1 MEEMFSNNIGVS
13 LEAALQE
20 SRNQTVLL
28 SDIRDN
34 SEAHRKADE
43 KTLEQLKKLQQ
54 ASTQT
59 LEVAKAQKQQTKDSS
74 TTLKTMQEA
83 TNSTNAIVAK
93 RQISTLNLL
102 NTTINSGLNVVNQKM
117 FTIMESLGSTLAGA
131 FSAVGRSLENKI
143 YSLTGSLSI
152 LLKPIVGTV
161 KIGFAVMTKLISV
174 PLTMLWNGIKKLS
187 DTFIGKMVLLGTT
200 LFLANQFFT
209 KTDIGQRIGN
219 WIESKKN
226 DPSSYIGKM
235 FSTVDVIVSTIK
247 WSTYA
252 IIASQTLGAVRNAL
266 EIGKTV
272 STGGA
277 ALLTAL
283 GLGGGTA
290 AKTLTNKTAA
300 PSANRYVWDG
310 TKPATVATP
319 AKTNRFA
326 GFGSKLLSKGNIASL
341 LGVAGLDYL
350 ANKTENNTLSGGLHI
365 GGAALSGAAMGSL
378 FGPVG
383 ALIGAGL
390 GVGSSLLFG
399 EGGAKLFG
407 SSEETNEVKQ
417 LAQMQNSQ
425 RQASTAQIDA
435 LENIAEA
442 IHDSNKI
449 LTKVVEKQNTDAQPK
464 LNRHEASTNEQNRH
478 ADAEQTNKLL
488 NDISSQLSSLTEALS
503 KFITSVANQNTENT
517 MLGFAPNIGR

>member
-1 MEEMFSNNIGVS
+1 MEELFSNNIGVS

-20 SRNQTVLL
+20 SKNQTVLL

-59 LEVAKAQKQQTKDSS
+59 LEVAKAQKQQTKESS
-74 TTLKTMQEA
+74 TTLKSMQEA

-131 FSAVGRSLENKI
+131 FTAVGRSLENKI

-152 LLKPIVGTV
+152 ILKPIVGTV
-161 KIGFAVMTKLISV
+161 KVGFAVMTKLISI

-200 LFLANQFFT
+200 LYLANQFFT

-235 FSTVDVIVSTIK
+235 FSAVDVIVSTIK

-252 IIASQTLGAVRNAL
+252 IIASQTLGAVKNAL

-283 GLGGGTA
+283 GLGSGAA
-290 AKTLTNKTAA
+290 AKTLTNKTA
-300 PSANRYVWDG
+300 PSVNRYVWDG
-310 TKPATVATP
+310 TKPTATP
-319 AKTNRFA
+319 ATTAKSSRFA
-326 GFGSKLLSKGNIASL
+326 GLGSKMLSKGNIASL

-350 ANKTENNTLSGGLHI
+350 ANKTENNTLSGGLHL

-488 NDISSQLSSLTEALS
+488 NDISGQLSSLTEALS
-503 KFITSVANQNTENT
+503 KFITTMANKNTENT